1 MKKILFIT
9 TRNPY
14 SGRYSGDV
22 IRALKVIKYL
32 KKKNIV
38 DVVYLT
44 KKKDHNKKLNEGK
57 FFFASNLLLKIIY
70 CLNSLIKINPIQF
83 GIFFSAKMKNFIEQN
98 SNRYDLLFFHHIRS
112 SQYLPSDFKGK
123 LILEMGDLYS
133 KNYYLTYKN
142 LNFLNPL
149 KYIYLLESYLVKKKE
164 MELFSKFDRIILY
177 SKNEIKTIS
186 NKFKKKIYFLTE
198 SIDKINKDK
207 FVFSKKNNKIIFIG
221 NLNYLPNIL
230 ACKEFIYS
238 VIPRLVKFLPDLK
251 FYVIGNIKLIDKFIL
266 SFNKNVKIL
275 GEQKNIERYMGNSIC
290 GISNLRVASGVQG
303 KILTYMSFG
312 LPVICSKQTAANFN
326 KSVVRYN
333 NNGDLIKK
341 ILLLKNNKKISLNY
355 SIKSKKMVK
364 KLTWNKLSPN
374 YSKVIKF

>member
-1 MKKILFIT
+1 M
-9 TRNPY
+9 
-14 SGRYSGDV
+14 
-22 IRALKVIKYL
+22 
-32 KKKNIV
+32 
-38 DVVYLT
+38 
-44 KKKDHNKKLNEGK
+44 
-57 FFFASNLLLKIIY
+57 FF
-70 CLNSLIKINPIQF
+70 
-83 GIFFSAKMKNFIEQN
+83 
-98 SNRYDLLFFHHIRS
+98 
-112 SQYLPSDFKGK
+112 
-123 LILEMGDLYS
+123 
-133 KNYYLTYKN
+133 
-142 LNFLNPL
+142 
-149 KYIYLLESYLVKKKE
+149 
-164 MELFSKFDRIILY
+164 
-177 SKNEIKTIS
+177 
-186 NKFKKKIYFLTE
+186 
-198 SIDKINKDK
+198 
-207 FVFSKKNNKIIFIG
+207 KKNNKIIFIG

-341 ILLLKNNKKISLNY
+341 FYFLKIR
-355 SIKSKKMVK
+355 K
-364 KLTWNKLSPN
+364 KL
-374 YSKVIKF
+374 V